1 MPHNSAPATE
11 AARRLW
17 VRYAGDEAT
26 AEGLAAASERLFS
39 ELGTRLARWVGAEGF
54 RVLWGRAL
62 TLAQVGHPA
71 LGNLPNSEWG
81 VQAVVSAVQAHGA
94 RQVATGVV
102 SVIATLIDLLG
113 RIIGE
118 EMAVRLVEQ
127 TGAPSPQGES
137 SMRRQGGRH
146 G

>member
-1 MPHNSAPATE
+1 MPHNSASATE

-26 AEGLAAASERLFS
+26 AEGIAAASERLFP
-39 ELGTRLARWVGAEGF
+39 ELETRLARWVGAEGSH
-54 RVLWGRAL
+54 VLWGRAL
-62 TLAQVGHPA
+62 RLAQARHPA
-71 LGNLPNSEWG
+71 LGNLSDREWG
-81 VQAVVSAVQAHGA
+81 MRAVVSAVQAHGA
-94 RQVATGVV
+94 RQVTAGII

-127 TGAPSPQGES
+127 TGAPSPRGQS
-137 SMRRQGGRH
+137 SLRRQGERH

>member
-1 MPHNSAPATE
+1 MPHNTASATE

-17 VRYAGDEAT
+17 ARYAGDEAT
-26 AEGLAAASERLFS
+26 AEGLASASERLFL
-39 ELGTRLARWVGAEGF
+39 ELEARLTRWVGAEGF

-62 TLAQVGHPA
+62 EQAQAAHPA
-71 LGNLPNSEWG
+71 LASFSDREWG
-81 VQAVVSAVQAHGA
+81 GRAMASAVQVHSG
-94 RQVATGVV
+94 RQVAAGVIAV
-102 SVIATLIDLLG
+102 LATLIDLLG

-127 TGAPSPQGES
+127 AGEPSSRAES
-137 SMRRQGGRH
+137 SIRRQGGRH

>member
-1 MPHNSAPATE
+1 MTQNSPSATE

-17 VRYAGDEAT
+17 VRYASDEAT

-39 ELGTRLARWVGAEGF
+39 ELETRLARWVGAEGF
-54 RVLWGRAL
+54 RVLRGRAL
-62 TLAQVGHPA
+62 RLAQAAHPA
-71 LGNLPNSEWG
+71 LGNLSDSEWG
-81 VQAVVSAVQAHGA
+81 VREVVSTVKAHGA
-94 RQVATGVV
+94 PEVAAGII

-127 TGAPSPQGES
+127 TGVPSPGGQS
-137 SMRRQGGRH
+137 SIRRQGERH

>member
-1 MPHNSAPATE
+1 MPHNSASATE

-17 VRYAGDEAT
+17 ARYAGDEAT

-39 ELGTRLARWVGAEGF
+39 ELEARLARWVGAEGSH
-54 RVLWGRAL
+54 VLWGRAL
-62 TLAQVGHPA
+62 RLAQAGHPA
-71 LGNLPNSEWG
+71 LGSLSDSEWG
-81 VQAVVSAVQAHGA
+81 GRAVVSAVQAHGA
-94 RQVATGVV
+94 RQVAAGIM

-113 RIIGE
+113 RIIGQ

-137 SMRRQGGRH
+137 SIRRQGGRH